1 MFIFLGASFWLLQTG
16 ELRPLLGNLWLDLGV
31 LVAMVSL
38 SALFSGSET
47 AITSLDDLKLQALIQ
62 EQGDPQR
69 IFTLALK
76 NRNRFIITLLVG
88 NNLVNNFSAILT
100 SNLFAL
106 WLGNAGVGIATAM
119 ITILLL
125 IFGEITPKSI
135 AINNQLPVFKAVV
148 RPIYGLMRFL
158 STLGII
164 QILEKIAEK
173 AIRLFHTPGADEGES
188 IKDLQLM
195 VEILGGK
202 GKINLT
208 QKDLLQRTL
217 KLNQTTV
224 RSVLKPRIDMET
236 LAQDMTLDQA
246 LAYCLESGYSRLP
259 VQGNSKDIIVGIVH
273 LKQVLQ
279 RLQDPEQDNANVLV
293 TTIMDHPTFV
303 PETKAIVPLLKEMLH
318 QRIHLAIVVDE
329 YGGTVGLITLEDLLE
344 EIVGEIYD
352 ESDSPPPPFAPNPS
366 SNH

>member
-1 MFIFLGASFWLLQTG
+1 MFIFSGASFWLLQTG
-16 ELRPLLGNLWLDLGV
+16 ELRPMLGSIWLDIAV
-31 LVAMVSL
+31 LISMISL
-38 SALFSGSET
+38 SAFFSGSET

-69 IFTLALK
+69 IFTLASK

-88 NNLVNNFSAILT
+88 NNLVNNFSAIIT

-106 WLGNAGVGIATAM
+106 WLGNAGVGIATAI

-135 AINNQLPVFKAVV
+135 AINNQLVIFKAVV
-148 RPIYGLMRFL
+148 RPVHGLMCFL
-158 STLGII
+158 STIGII
-164 QILEKIAEK
+164 PMLEGITEK
-173 AIRLFHTPGADEGES
+173 AIRIFHSPGVDEEQS

-217 KLNQTTV
+217 KLNQTTA
-224 RSVLKPRIDMET
+224 RNVLKPRIEMET
-236 LAQDMTLDQA
+236 LSQDSTLEQA

-259 VQGNSKDIIVGIVH
+259 VQGDSKDKIIGILH
-273 LKQVLQ
+273 LKQVLKQ
-279 RLQDPEQDNANVLV
+279 LQNPDQKNILV
-293 TTIMDHPTFV
+293 TEIMDYPTFV

-318 QRIHLAIVVDE
+318 QRLHLAIVVDE
-329 YGGTVGLITLEDLLE
+329 YGGTVGLVTLEDLLE

-352 ESDSPPPPFAPNPS
+352 ESDSPPPPHVLPGS
-366 SNH
+366 